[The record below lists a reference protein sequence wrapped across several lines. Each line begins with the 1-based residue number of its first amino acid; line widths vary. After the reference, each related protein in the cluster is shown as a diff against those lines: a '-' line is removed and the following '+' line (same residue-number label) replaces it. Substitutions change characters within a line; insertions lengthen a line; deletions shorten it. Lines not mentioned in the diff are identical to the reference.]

1 MNMQEQSPI
10 SASLVDALKDS
21 ITGELLRPGEAGFDS
36 ARSVWNA
43 RFDRKP
49 DLVIRCACTD
59 DIAAAVNFARQHD
72 LVISV
77 KGGGH
82 DYAGNTVGEGGL
94 LIDLG
99 LMRTV
104 SVDVRAR
111 TAVAEA
117 GATWSDVDAATQ
129 PHGLATT
136 GGTVST
142 VGIAG
147 FTLGGGQGW
156 LTRKYGLA
164 ADNLLSA
171 EVVTASG
178 AVVRA
183 SSNEHPDLYWG
194 LRGGGGNFGI
204 VSRFEYRLHE
214 FGPDVLAGQVI
225 YPLERARELLRWY
238 RDHMKTAPDE
248 VTAYPF
254 LLRIPPLPDFPAA
267 IQGKVVLDFV
277 AAYAGPVDEA
287 EIHLAPFRAQ
297 GSPLMDTIGVVPYT
311 VLQKAFDDGM
321 AKGNRWYSRCLQ
333 LDEVSDAFIDTLLD
347 NLDPFP
353 GAFTAV
359 YLGAQG
365 GAVSRVAADATAYPH
380 RGNSDALHIFPG
392 WADPA
397 EDAAVMAW
405 ARDLYGK
412 LRPFDE
418 GGVYVNMLAEDE
430 GDRLSQAYKA
440 NLGRLAAL
448 KKKWDPHNLFRMNHN
463 IPPGD

>member
-1 MNMQEQSPI
+1 MQKLSPI
-10 SASLVDALKDS
+10 PASLVDALKTS
-21 ITGELLRPGEAGFDS
+21 ITGELLCPGDAGFD
-36 ARSVWNA
+36 AACSVWNA
-43 RFDRKP
+43 RFDRRP

-59 DIAAAVNFARQHD
+59 DIAAAVNFAREQG

-99 LMRTV
+99 SMRTV
-104 SVDVRAR
+104 SVDAQAR

-183 SSNEHPDLYWG
+183 SSDENPDLHWG

-214 FGPDVLAGQVI
+214 LGPDVLAGQVI
-225 YPLERARELLRWY
+225 YPLERAHELLRWY

-248 VTAYPF
+248 VTAFPF
-254 LLRIPPLPDFPAA
+254 LLRIPALPDFPAE
-267 IQGKVVLDFV
+267 IRGKVVLDFV

-287 EIHLAPFRAQ
+287 EAHLAPFRAQ

-321 AKGNRWYSRCLQ
+321 AKGNRWYSRCLH
-333 LDEVSDAFIDTLLD
+333 LDEVSDGFIDTLLD

-392 WADPA
+392 WTDPA

-412 LRPFDE
+412 LRPFAE

-430 GDRLSQAYKA
+430 GDRLPQAYKE

-463 IPPGD
+463 IPPED

>member
-1 MNMQEQSPI
+1 MQEHRLIP
-10 SASLVDALKDS
+10 ASLVEGLKNS
-21 ITGELLRPGEAGFDS
+21 ITGDVLRPGDDGFDA
-36 ARSVWNA
+36 ARAVWNA

-59 DIAAAVNFARQHD
+59 DIAAAVNFARGQD

-104 SVDVRAR
+104 SVDARAR

-117 GATWSDVDAATQ
+117 GATWSDVDAASQ
-129 PHGLATT
+129 PYGLATT

-183 SSNEHPDLYWG
+183 SSEENPELFWG

-225 YPLERARELLRWY
+225 YPLERAGELLRWY
-238 RDHMKTAPDE
+238 REYMKTAPDE
-248 VTAYPF
+248 VTAFPF
-254 LLRIPPLPDFPAA
+254 MIRIPPIPDFPEAM
-267 IQGKVVLDFV
+267 QGRVVLDFV
-277 AAYAGPVDEA
+277 VAYAGSVQEA
-287 EIHLAPFRAQ
+287 EPHLAPFRAQ
-297 GSPLMDTIGVVPYT
+297 GEPLMDTVGVVPYT
-311 VLQKAFDDGM
+311 ALQKSFDEGM
-321 AKGNRWYSRCLQ
+321 VKGNRWYSRCLH
-333 LDEVSDAFIDTLLD
+333 LHEVSDEFIDILLN

-365 GAVSRVAADATAYPH
+365 GAVSRVPADATAYPH
-380 RGNSDALHIFPG
+380 RRNSDALHIFPG

-412 LRPFDE
+412 LRPFAE

-430 GDRLSQAYKA
+430 GDRLSQAYGT
-440 NLGRLAAL
+440 NFERLAAL

-463 IPPGD
+463 IPPAD

>member
-1 MNMQEQSPI
+1 MQEHRPI
-10 SASLVDALKDS
+10 PASLVDALKNAV
-21 ITGELLRPGEAGFDS
+21 TGDLLCPGDAGFDS
-36 ARSVWNA
+36 ARAVWNG

-49 DLVIRCACTD
+49 ELVIRCACTD
-59 DIAAAVNFARQHD
+59 DIAAAVNFAREQD

-99 LMRTV
+99 PMRTV
-104 SVDVRAR
+104 SVDAQAR
-111 TAVAEA
+111 TAAAEA

-183 SSNEHPDLYWG
+183 SSDENPDLYWG

-204 VSRFEYRLHE
+204 VSRFVYRLHE
-214 FGPDVLAGQVI
+214 FGPDIVAGQVI
-225 YPLERARELLRWY
+225 YPLKRARELLRWY
-238 RDHMKTAPDE
+238 RDHMKTGPDE
-248 VTAYPF
+248 VTAFPF
-254 LLRIPPLPDFPAA
+254 LLRIPALPDFPVEM
-267 IQGKVVLDFV
+267 QGKVVLDFV
-277 AAYAGPVDEA
+277 VAYAGPVEEA
-287 EIHLAPFRAQ
+287 ETHLAPFRTQ
-297 GSPLMDTIGVVPYT
+297 GGALMDTVGVVPYRAM
-311 VLQKAFDDGM
+311 QKAFDDGM
-321 AKGNRWYSRCLQ
+321 AKGNRWYSRCLH
-333 LDEVSDAFIDTLLD
+333 LDEISDEFIDTLLD
-347 NLDPFP
+347 NLEPFP

-380 RGNSDALHIFPG
+380 RRNSDALHIFPG
-392 WADPA
+392 WADSA

-405 ARDLYGK
+405 ARDLYDK
-412 LRPFDE
+412 LRPFAE

-430 GDRLSQAYKA
+430 GDRISQAYGG
-440 NLGRLAAL
+440 NFERLAAL
-448 KKKWDPHNLFRMNHN
+448 KKKWDPRNLFRMNHN
-463 IPPGD
+463 IPPAG